1 MSVQLV
7 PAAGSKTKSP
17 SAWTVTVPPSLVAKV
32 PGVTVRLAA
41 ADSRSVS
48 PARMS
53 AVMVLCGRSVTGAVS
68 VGSGVAGAPSVGSL
82 PTRVVLPTALSVEL
96 KVSSSATG
104 ASLTQV
110 TVICTVAEDPPLR
123 V

>member
-1 MSVQLV
+1 MTVSG
-7 PAAGSKTKSP
+7 PGP
-17 SAWTVTVPPSLVAKV
+17 SM
-32 PGVTVRLAA
+32 
-41 ADSRSVS
+41 SVS

-53 AVMVLCGRSVTGAVS
+53 PLIDFFGLLS
-68 VGSGVAGAPSVGSL
+68 AGAPSSGSL
-82 PTRVVLPTALSVEL
+82 TTRRVLPIALLAPL

-110 TVICTVAEDPPLR
+110 TVTDTVAVEPPLR

>member
-7 PAAGSKTKSP
+7 PAAGVKVKSP
-17 SAWTVTVPPSLVAKV
+17 SASMTTVPPSLVAKV
-32 PGVTVRLAA
+32 PGGDAT
-41 ADSRSVS
+41 SGPGPSTSVS

-53 AVMVLCGRSVTGAVS
+53 PVIDFFGPAT
-68 VGSGVAGAPSVGSL
+68 VGGPSVGSL
-82 PTRVVLPTALSVEL
+82 TTRAVLPTALL
-96 KVSSSATG
+96 APLNVSSSATG

-110 TVICTVAEDPPLR
+110 TVTETVAVEPPLR